1 MGIVYGKVFL
11 KDLKVGLWTKIL
23 IRTLHVFC
31 LFFPIWHGLKDLF
44 ILHKLDGKPL
54 STLAV
59 KTGEV
64 TGGRRDVD
72 QHGRLGAVRE
82 QMREHN

>member
-1 MGIVYGKVFL
+1 MDQDSDKNVTCFL
-11 KDLKVGLWTKIL
+11 P
-23 IRTLHVFC
+23 
-31 LFFPIWHGLKDLF
+31 FFPAWHGLRDLL

-59 KTGEV
+59 KTGKV

-72 QHGRLGAVRE
+72 PHRRLLAVTGGLGANERA
-82 QMREHN
+82 

>member
-1 MGIVYGKVFL
+1 MFL
-11 KDLKVGLWTKIL
+11 P
-23 IRTLHVFC
+23 
-31 LFFPIWHGLKDLF
+31 FFPACHGLKDLF
-44 ILHKLDGKPL
+44 TLHKLDGKPL

-64 TGGRRDVD
+64 TGGRRDMD
-72 QHGRLGAVRE
+72 PHRRLRAVQE

>member
-1 MGIVYGKVFL
+1 MFFAFL
-11 KDLKVGLWTKIL
+11 SA
-23 IRTLHVFC
+23 
-31 LFFPIWHGLKDLF
+31 WHGLRDLL

-64 TGGRRDVD
+64 TGGRRDMD
-72 QHGRLGAVRE
+72 PHRRLRAVQE

>member
-1 MGIVYGKVFL
+1 MGIAYGKIFS
-11 KDLKVGLWTKIL
+11 KDLKVGWWTKIL
-23 IRTLHVFC
+23 IRTLHVF
-31 LFFPIWHGLKDLF
+31 LPFFPAWHGLRDLL

-64 TGGRRDVD
+64 TSGRRDVD
-72 QHGRLGAVRE
+72 PHRRLRAVQE

>member
-1 MGIVYGKVFL
+1 MDQDSHKNVTCFL
-11 KDLKVGLWTKIL
+11 P
-23 IRTLHVFC
+23 
-31 LFFPIWHGLKDLF
+31 FFPIWHGLRDLF
-44 ILHKLDGKPL
+44 ILYKLDGKPL

-72 QHGRLGAVRE
+72 THGRLRAVKE

>member
-1 MGIVYGKVFL
+1 MEQDSHKNVTCFL
-11 KDLKVGLWTKIL
+11 P
-23 IRTLHVFC
+23 
-31 LFFPIWHGLKDLF
+31 FFPAWHGLRDLL

-72 QHGRLGAVRE
+72 PHRRLRAVTGDYGRLRSK
-82 QMREHN
+82 

>member
-1 MGIVYGKVFL
+1 MDQDSHKNVTCFL
-11 KDLKVGLWTKIL
+11 P
-23 IRTLHVFC
+23 
-31 LFFPIWHGLKDLF
+31 FFPAWHGLRDLL

-72 QHGRLGAVRE
+72 PHRRLLAVTGDYGRFRSK
-82 QMREHN
+82 

>member
-1 MGIVYGKVFL
+1 MDQDSHKNVTCFL
-11 KDLKVGLWTKIL
+11 P
-23 IRTLHVFC
+23 
-31 LFFPIWHGLKDLF
+31 FFPAWHGLRDL

-72 QHGRLGAVRE
+72 PHRRLRAVQE

>member
-1 MGIVYGKVFL
+1 MDQDSHKNVTYFL
-11 KDLKVGLWTKIL
+11 P
-23 IRTLHVFC
+23 
-31 LFFPIWHGLKDLF
+31 FFPAWHGLRDLL
-44 ILHKLDGKPL
+44 IPHKLDGKPL

-72 QHGRLGAVRE
+72 PHRRLLAVTGDYGRLRSK
-82 QMREHN
+82 